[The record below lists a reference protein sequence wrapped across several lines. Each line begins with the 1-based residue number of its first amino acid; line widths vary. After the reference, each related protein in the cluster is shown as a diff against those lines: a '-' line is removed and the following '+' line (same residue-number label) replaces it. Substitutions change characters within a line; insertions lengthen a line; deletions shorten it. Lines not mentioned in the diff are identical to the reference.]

1 MPNRNEKEA
10 SKVSLDETSNF
21 NFANLKLGQFSM
33 REERERK
40 RCGNVV
46 DSSKTG
52 STQLLRTEGR
62 RLKGGRGE
70 EGWVEKGNF
79 TGERVQKMGRM
90 GDRVTLSRGERR
102 WMRGEGWMDGWMA
115 KRREREKNFCWKE
128 AGVLRESERE
138 RERRA
143 ALFGLL
149 ENAGWQNANYLALF
163 PACKDACKKRATPL
177 SFHIHTLFP
186 LRLPYPCTLPT
197 RRDALWPGLSV
208 FNFSLSLF
216 RPLLCFFFLFLDRHR
231 WIEFSFIFVGFL
243 WRKGVSRG
251 SLRPNFWIRE
261 VEKKGVVCALEIYE
275 EEATQKFLQQD
286 LVNKLRIRL
295 KIELVYS

>member
-46 DSSKTG
+46 DSLKTG

-62 RLKGGRGE
+62 RLKRGRGE

-138 RERRA
+138 REESSTFRSPRKRR
-143 ALFGLL
+143 
-149 ENAGWQNANYLALF
+149 LAK
-163 PACKDACKKRATPL
+163 C
-177 SFHIHTLFP
+177 
-186 LRLPYPCTLPT
+186 
-197 RRDALWPGLSV
+197 
-208 FNFSLSLF
+208 
-216 RPLLCFFFLFLDRHR
+216 
-231 WIEFSFIFVGFL
+231 
-243 WRKGVSRG
+243 
-251 SLRPNFWIRE
+251 
-261 VEKKGVVCALEIYE
+261 
-275 EEATQKFLQQD
+275 
-286 LVNKLRIRL
+286 
-295 KIELVYS
+295 

>member
-1 MPNRNEKEA
+1 MSNWNEREA
-10 SKVSLDETSNF
+10 FKVSLDETSNF

-46 DSSKTG
+46 DSLKTG

-62 RLKGGRGE
+62 RLKRGRGE

-128 AGVLRESERE
+128 AGRRPSREW
-138 RERRA
+138 ERRA

-216 RPLLCFFFLFLDRHR
+216 RPLLCFFFFSLFR
-231 WIEFSFIFVGFL
+231 
-243 WRKGVSRG
+243 
-251 SLRPNFWIRE
+251 
-261 VEKKGVVCALEIYE
+261 
-275 EEATQKFLQQD
+275 
-286 LVNKLRIRL
+286 
-295 KIELVYS
+295 

>member
-1 MPNRNEKEA
+1 
-10 SKVSLDETSNF
+10 
-21 NFANLKLGQFSM
+21 
-33 REERERK
+33 
-40 RCGNVV
+40 
-46 DSSKTG
+46 
-52 STQLLRTEGR
+52 
-62 RLKGGRGE
+62 
-70 EGWVEKGNF
+70 
-79 TGERVQKMGRM
+79 
-90 GDRVTLSRGERR
+90 
-102 WMRGEGWMDGWMA
+102 MDGWMA

-128 AGVLRESERE
+128 AGRRPSREW
-138 RERRA
+138 ERRA